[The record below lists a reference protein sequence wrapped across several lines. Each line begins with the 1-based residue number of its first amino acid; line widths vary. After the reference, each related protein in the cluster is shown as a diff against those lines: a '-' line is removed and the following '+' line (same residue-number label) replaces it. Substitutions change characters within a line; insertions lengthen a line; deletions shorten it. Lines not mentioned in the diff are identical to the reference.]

1 MNSELKVKLGQVLE
15 KAYWPS
21 QVEILRAIP
30 RELVDSEDNS
40 YGKPQEIEMS
50 CYLPEELVE
59 REREVGPQSER

>member
-30 RELVDSEDNS
+30 RELVDSEDNL
-40 YGKPQEIEMS
+40 YGKP
-50 CYLPEELVE
+50 
-59 REREVGPQSER
+59 